1 MAKTPTLQS
10 STVIEKETGITDET
24 IEIFTR
30 GITIDDVDFNPRVI
44 SGSLITTRGDESDVN
59 IRVTTSLS
67 HVSPLEIAD
76 ATPIAHTCI
85 IGPDDDC
92 LVKEST
98 RKPGQIYDIVEVN
111 GVVLNVRYSGPDV
124 RLEKFSILPANTAF
138 LPDATWNVEIIKD
151 DQVSKFY
158 YKITYKTLE

>member
-1 MAKTPTLQS
+1 M
-10 STVIEKETGITDET
+10 
-24 IEIFTR
+24 
-30 GITIDDVDFNPRVI
+30 DFNPRVL

-67 HVSPLEIAD
+67 QVSAVGIAG

-98 RKPGQIYDIVEVN
+98 RKPGQIYDVVEVN

-124 RLEKFSILPANTAF
+124 RLEKFSILPTNTAF
-138 LPDATWNVEIIKD
+138 LPDGTWKVEIIKD
-151 DQVSKFY
+151 DQASKFY
-158 YKITYKTLE
+158 YKTTYKTPEQIIHTELENRNNLSYKF

>member
-1 MAKTPTLQS
+1 
-10 STVIEKETGITDET
+10 
-24 IEIFTR
+24 
-30 GITIDDVDFNPRVI
+30 
-44 SGSLITTRGDESDVN
+44 
-59 IRVTTSLS
+59 
-67 HVSPLEIAD
+67 VSPVEGVD

-111 GVVLNVRYSGPDV
+111 GVILNVRYSGPDV

-138 LPDATWNVEIIKD
+138 LPDGTWKVEIIKD
-151 DQVSKFY
+151 DQASKFY
-158 YKITYKTLE
+158 YKTTYKTAEQIIHTELENRNN